1 MRRSL
6 CGRAELSS
14 LVRRLAV
21 PTIGIALLAC
31 SSGTE
36 PRAVVTLRVTNAA
49 CLMGS
54 CQSLHVLAFPHQQP
68 ITPGGPWSLDL
79 GVLTSPEACLT
90 FPPSATFRIW
100 EVGSTDTTKITWTPA
115 DSVSLGTLGPNDLRF
130 AAGPTT
136 GEFVPASA
144 AGWFIVL
151 PGGTQA
157 SPAPRCTP

>member
-1 MRRSL
+1 MHRPQCLRT
-6 CGRAELSS
+6 ELP
-14 LVRRLAV
+14 LLARRLAL
-21 PTIGIALLAC
+21 PTLCMTLLTC

-36 PRAVVTLRVTNAA
+36 PRAGVTLRVTNAA

-54 CQSLHVLAFPHQQP
+54 CEPLHVLAFPHQQP

-79 GVLTSPEACLT
+79 GVLASPEACLT

-100 EVGSTDTTKITWTPA
+100 EVGSTDTTKITWTSGDP
-115 DSVSLGTLGPNDLRF
+115 VSLGTLGPTDFRF
-130 AAGPTT
+130 AAGPSTS
-136 GEFVPASA
+136 EFVPASA